1 MKSVKLQGLASRMT
15 SRDAGFLYLE
25 RPHALLHIGCVAVV
39 EGRIRPDALARRVE
53 ARLPRMQ
60 RYTQRA
66 VSAPLGLGHPAWEDD
81 PDLDVR
87 DHISHWTL
95 PAPGGDHEVRELV
108 ATLLAQPL
116 ARMRPLWEMHCIDG
130 LDGGRS
136 ALFQKVHHCM
146 VDGMAGAQALDDLLD
161 TEPRVRDV
169 LTPRIA
175 ADPTPDAATRIGRAV
190 ADTARTQFRIATSL
204 LGALRGPSEVRDAV
218 GRLRDAA
225 FSAVQLAANDLPSMP
240 WNAPIGPR
248 RRLAFARLPMDGVR
262 RIRAARGGTVNDVV
276 LCALAGGLHRYL
288 RQSGVATRG
297 LELTALVPVSLRNA
311 HEARSMGNRI
321 SAMLVPLAVD
331 PHEEVPRLAATRAL
345 TERLKTSSAWTGIDA
360 LLGALDGMP
369 PALVAMVGQSLSLG
383 VLANVIS
390 TNVPGPRET
399 RWLCGKR
406 VEALYPI
413 VPIVDGIGLGLAVFS
428 YDGSLHV
435 GLNADAGLVP
445 DLEKLEQ
452 GILEAFA
459 ALLASA

>member
-1 MKSVKLQGLASRMT
+1 MT
-15 SRDAGFLYLE
+15 SRDASFLYLE
-25 RPHALLHIGCVAVV
+25 RAHALLHIGCVAVV
-39 EGRIRPDALARRVE
+39 DGPLRADVLARRVE

-60 RYTQRA
+60 RYAQRA
-66 VSAPLGLGHPAWEDD
+66 VPAPLGLGHPAWEDD

-87 DHISHWTL
+87 DHISQWTL
-95 PAPGGDHEVRELV
+95 PAPGGEHELRELV
-108 ATLLAQPL
+108 SMLLAQPL
-116 ARMRPLWEMHCIDG
+116 VRTRPLWEMHCIDG

-136 ALFQKVHHCM
+136 ALFQKIHHCM
-146 VDGMAGAQALDDLLD
+146 VDGIASAQALEDLLD
-161 TEPRVRDV
+161 PTPQVRDFAR
-169 LTPRIA
+169 PRRGVE
-175 ADPTPDAATRIGRAV
+175 PTPDAATRIGRAV
-190 ADTARTQFRIATSL
+190 ADTARTQFGVATSL
-204 LGALRGPSEVRDAV
+204 LGALRGPSEVRGAV
-218 GRLRDAA
+218 RRLRDAA
-225 FSAVQLAANDLPSMP
+225 FSAVQLAATDLPAMP

-248 RRLAFARLPMDGVR
+248 RRLAFTRLSMNGVR

-276 LCALAGGLHRYL
+276 LCVLAGGLHRYL

-297 LELTALVPVSLRNA
+297 LELTALVPVSLRDAN
-311 HEARSMGNRI
+311 EARAMGNRI
-321 SAMLVPLAVD
+321 SAMLVPLAID
-331 PHEEVPRLAATRAL
+331 PPEEVPRLAATRAL

-383 VLANVIS
+383 TLANVIS

-413 VPIVDGIGLGLAVFS
+413 VPIVDGIGLGRAVFS
-428 YDGSLHV
+428 YDGFLHV

-459 ALLASA
+459 ALVASA

>member
-1 MKSVKLQGLASRMT
+1 MKSVKVPGLAARMT

-39 EGRIRPDALARRVE
+39 GGQLTPERVARRVE
-53 ARLPRMQ
+53 ARLPRMP
-60 RYTQRA
+60 RYAQRA
-66 VSAPLGLGHPAWEDD
+66 VPAPLGLGHPAWEDD
-81 PDLDVR
+81 PELDVR
-87 DHISHWTL
+87 AHIARWTL
-95 PAPGGDHEVRELV
+95 PSPGGDHELRELV
-108 ATLLAQPL
+108 AALLAQPL
-116 ARMRPLWEMHCIDG
+116 ARDRPLWEMHVIDG

-161 TEPRVRDV
+161 TEARHRDV
-169 LTPRIA
+169 ALPQRA
-175 ADPTPDAATRIGRAV
+175 VEPTPDTTTRIGRALF
-190 ADTARTQFRIATSL
+190 DTARKQVGIASSW
-204 LGALRGPSEVRDAV
+204 LGALRGPSEARDAV
-218 GRLRDAA
+218 RRLRDAA
-225 FSAVQLAANDLPSMP
+225 FSAVQLAARDVPSMP
-240 WNAPIGPR
+240 WNAPIGSR
-248 RRLAFARLPMDGVR
+248 RRLAFARLPMSGVR

-297 LELTALVPVSLRNA
+297 LELTALVPVSLRDA
-311 HEARSMGNRI
+311 SEARAMGNRI
-321 SAMLVPLAVD
+321 SAMLVPLAID

-369 PALVAMVGQSLSLG
+369 PALVAAVGQSLSLG
-383 VLANVIS
+383 TLANVVC

-399 RWLCGKR
+399 RWLCGKQ

-428 YDGSLHV
+428 YDGFLHV

-452 GILEAFA
+452 GILEAFGE
-459 ALLASA
+459 LLASA

>member
-1 MKSVKLQGLASRMT
+1 MT
-15 SRDAGFLYLE
+15 SRDASFLYLE

-39 EGRIRPDALARRVE
+39 EGPLRPEALARRVE

-60 RYTQRA
+60 RYAQRA

-87 DHISHWTL
+87 DHISHWSL

-136 ALFQKVHHCM
+136 ALFQKIHHCM

-161 TEPRVRDV
+161 ATPRVRDV
-169 LTPRIA
+169 ANPRLA
-175 ADPTPDAATRIGRAV
+175 MDPAPDAATRIGRAV
-190 ADTARTQFRIATSL
+190 ADTARTQLGIAVSL
-204 LGALRGPSEVRDAV
+204 LGALRGPSEVRGAV
-218 GRLRDAA
+218 RRLRDAA
-225 FSAVQLAANDLPSMP
+225 FSAVQLAAKDLPSMP
-240 WNAPIGPR
+240 WNAPIGAR
-248 RRLAFARLPMDGVR
+248 RRLAFARLPMDGVK

-297 LELTALVPVSLRNA
+297 LELTALVPVSLRGA
-311 HEARSMGNRI
+311 SEARSMGNRI

-369 PALVAMVGQSLSLG
+369 PALVARVGQSLSLG
-383 VLANVIS
+383 SLANVIS

-428 YDGSLHV
+428 YDGFLHV
-435 GLNADAGLVP
+435 GLNADARLVP

-459 ALLASA
+459 ALVASA